1 MPSIPQPS
9 LSGGELSPSLYGRVD
24 LAIYQTSLKTCEN
37 FITQA
42 YGGIKNRQGTRFVSA
57 AYSDSR
63 RSRLVPFSFNA
74 EQNYV
79 IEICG
84 KPDAAT
90 ASVARVFSRGR
101 LQYSGSNPITI
112 PIPWLTTQL
121 RDLKFSQS
129 GDVLTVTHPEHRP
142 QQIVR
147 KSETDWSIR
156 DLPFKAG
163 PFQSMNSEKG
173 WTVSSSGTG
182 PGGTDVTITCNYP
195 IFTQGTIGQ
204 LFKIEQKN
212 FGTPWEPGKDV
223 TLGSIRRSD
232 GKYYRAT
239 STGRTGSLRPTHD
252 SDSWTDGGAGGP
264 TDGVT
269 GVTWEYLHPGWGW
282 GTIIDTPTDNT
293 AILRVGEN
301 SRIPD
306 GCVLTAGAGAGE
318 YVLISGVA
326 TSPVF
331 GGASGEYSR
340 IRATTA
346 AHHLEGNP
354 GPIKVNITLVFSTA
368 GETARTLNF
377 TGTDAYPINA
387 TEIDF
392 DMSADWITE
401 LVVLDG
407 ALSRFSIAQTDAADV
422 PTATH
427 KWAFGAWGGN
437 QGWPA
442 ASAYFQQRHCF
453 AGSLG
458 QPQTVWTS
466 RTGDYENFS
475 TSSPIQ
481 DDDALIFTVA
491 SAAIDGI
498 KSLLPLDKL
507 VMFTLGGNWVTA
519 SGQSDVLTPGNISAK
534 LQNYYGSSN
543 KPPLGVGNTALYY
556 GRGGTIR
563 DMSYDFGSDSYVG
576 NDLTVK
582 ASHLLQDHSL
592 YEWDFQTSPF
602 PIVWMVR
609 DDGILLGMTYLREE
623 KVVGWHPHDLGGTV
637 ESVCVIN
644 ECNEDHVYLTITRT
658 INGST
663 KRFIEVMYPRTDDLY
678 EGYFVD
684 SGFTYD
690 GRNTDSTYTMTATGT
705 YTVGGSVT
713 IVASTAVF
721 QAGDVS
727 NHVVME
733 AADGSIQRFNIA
745 SVASSTQVTATV
757 LTTAVPSDL
766 QATAT
771 SAWGLAKDSF
781 SGLTHLEGQGISV
794 LADGVYSVATVSGG
808 AFTLSTPGFV
818 VSMGLPITS
827 TMETLS
833 VTVPGQQGP
842 LRENHKLI
850 SSVRL
855 LVENSRSTYV
865 GPDTS
870 NLLKA
875 TIRTAEDEQT
885 EVTRYTGVLEAKT
898 AAGWNRNG
906 RFIVRHTEPTP
917 LSILALFPNVS
928 MGGA

>member
-24 LAIYQTSLKTCEN
+24 LAIYQTSLKTCSN

-57 AYSDSR
+57 AYSDSY

-74 EQNYV
+74 DQNYV
-79 IEICG
+79 LEICG

-90 ASVARVFSRGR
+90 TSYARVFSRGR
-101 LQYSGSNPITI
+101 LQYSGANPITI
-112 PIPWLTTQL
+112 PVPWLISEL

-129 GDVLTVTHPEHRP
+129 GDVLTVTHPNHRP

-147 KSETDWSIR
+147 ESESVWSIR
-156 DLPFKAG
+156 EMPFKRG
-163 PFQSMNSEKG
+163 PFQSMNSDKTK
-173 WTVSSSGTG
+173 TVSASGTG
-182 PGGTDVTITCNYP
+182 PGDVTLTANYP

-204 LFKIEQKN
+204 LFRIEQKN

-223 TLGSIRRSD
+223 PSGAIRRSD
-232 GKYYRAT
+232 GKYYVAAVG
-239 STGRTGSLRPTHD
+239 GRTGSLRPTHD
-252 SDSWTDGGAGGP
+252 SDFWTDGGTGGP

-269 GVTWEYLHPGWGW
+269 GVTWEYLHSGWGC
-282 GTIIDTPTDNT
+282 GEIISVGSDSLT
-293 AILRVGEN
+293 AVVRVDL
-301 SRIPD
+301 RIPE
-306 GCVLTAGAGAGE
+306 GCVLASGSGAGAS
-318 YVLISGVA
+318 VAISAVA
-326 TSPVF
+326 ASPAT
-331 GGASGEYSR
+331 GGDGAFFR

-346 AHHLEGNP
+346 AH
-354 GPIKVNITLVFSTA
+354 NITDPTPFFANLTLVFSTA
-368 GETARTLNF
+368 GESARALSV
-377 TGTDAYPINA
+377 GKVAAYMID
-387 TEIDF
+387 TVTIDF
-392 DMSADWITE
+392 DVSADLIAD
-401 LVVLDG
+401 LVTLDTT
-407 ALSRFSIAQTDAADV
+407 LSRFTVVLTDSADAAV
-422 PTATH
+422 PTH
-427 KWAFGAWGGN
+427 RWAFGAWGGD
-437 QGWPA
+437 QGWPS

-481 DDDALIFTVA
+481 DDDGLIFTVA

-582 ASHLLQDHSL
+582 ANHLLLDHSL

-602 PIVWMVR
+602 PVVWMVR

-623 KVVGWHPHDLGGTV
+623 KVVGWHQHDLGGTV

-644 ECNEDHVYLTITRT
+644 ECNEDHVYIAITRT

-663 KRFIEVMYPRTDDLY
+663 KRYIEVMFPRTDDLY

-713 IVASTAVF
+713 ITASTAVF

-771 SAWGLAKDSF
+771 SAWGLAKDAF

-794 LADGVYSVATVSGG
+794 LSDGVYSVATVSSG

-827 TMETLS
+827 TMETLAM
-833 VTVPGQQGP
+833 TVPGQQGP

-855 LVENSRSTYV
+855 LVENSRSTYI
-865 GPDTS
+865 GPDS
-870 NLLKA
+870 SHLLKA

-885 EVTRYTGVLEAKT
+885 EVTRYTGILEAKT
-898 AAGWNRNG
+898 SAGWNRNG
-906 RFIVRHTEPTP
+906 QFMVQHTEPTP